1 MKNALKIMTILMG
14 LVLFVIVL
22 LQSVELAT
30 FNEKFFKKE
39 FAKLNVAQSIGI
51 SETDLE
57 RVTKN
62 LLDYM
67 KGDIDDL
74 NLEIDI
80 NGQTRYFFSERE
92 ILHMI
97 DVEELFQNG
106 YFIRNIGVIF
116 LIIGLIISVMKSD
129 KNLFFKNILIG
140 YGLGFA
146 ILVVSALIISTD
158 FNKYFTIFHEIFFD
172 NDLWIL
178 DPSVDLLINIVPL
191 QFFIDICIR
200 LVTIFSILSILI
212 IGFGTGNLL
221 YIKNKSVLKF
231 K

>member
-1 MKNALKIMTILMG
+1 MKNALKIMTISMG

-74 NLEIDI
+74 NLEVDI